1 VIGCEE
7 RTLSDGLFCAGGTLN
22 LDPSRLATRRLRFCP
37 TRLCAAGAAPAAAAE
52 ADTSRRAARLQ
63 RGRER
68 GERAAPAA
76 VSCESSTHNL
86 GGRSGGRWSMRR

>member
-37 TRLCAAGAAPAAAAE
+37 TRLCAAGAAPAAAAAE
-52 ADTSRRAARLQ
+52 ADASRRAARLQ

-68 GERAAPAA
+68 GEQAAR
-76 VSCESSTHNL
+76 L
-86 GGRSGGRWSMRR
+86 L